1 MVKKGHAS
9 RGLLA
14 LLAAWAVGVPALLH
28 TFGGKEVQTAPWVHF
43 VVVAT
48 GALIAAVASVGLTV
62 AGARANDGRAV
73 LLGGALSTMTA
84 LRMTPALA
92 TPGIIVAQ
100 IGVTALAG
108 APSLPVGGALLALAA
123 VPA

>member
-1 MVKKGHAS
+1 MVKKGQAP

-28 TFGGKEVQTAPWVHF
+28 VFGGNEVQTAPWVHF

-62 AGARANDGRAV
+62 AGARANDGRTV
-73 LLGGALSTMTA
+73 LLGAAFSTMTA
-84 LRMTPALA
+84 LLAIHGLA
-92 TPGIIVAQ
+92 TPGHHRRAR
-100 IGVTALAG
+100 TA
-108 APSLPVGGALLALAA
+108 
-123 VPA
+123 